1 AGLYQ
6 LMQVSFEC
14 MMWKSCQRHRVG
26 SAVTSFSEGNAKDSS
41 RDGSVAVECF
51 IKIAH
56 AKQQHGI
63 GIAAFYFP
71 VLLHQRSFFLFL
83 CHSSKVKNRK
93 NTLDL
98 RRLFSC
104 MTSGHIIGGGGGAC
118 QKKSL

>member
-1 AGLYQ
+1 SDARGDEFGYPSFYNAFCRFGILQLIANGYAIAGLYQ
-6 LMQVSFEC
+6 LMQVSVEC

-26 SAVTSFSEGNAKDSS
+26 SAVTSFSEGNAKDFS

-71 VLLHQRSFFLFL
+71 VLLHHRSFFLFL
-83 CHSSKVKNRK
+83 CHSSK
-93 NTLDL
+93 
-98 RRLFSC
+98 
-104 MTSGHIIGGGGGAC
+104 
-118 QKKSL
+118 